1 MNILK
6 NVTFKR
12 DLAAAAACSVEY
24 KVIEGGALLRDS
36 EGRSLQIQD
45 LYSRK
50 NCLDHFLNHHGDV
63 PEPELAEVISSII
76 MEMTSASSGSGTV
89 RAAVSASR
97 TVTASGGV

>member
-1 MNILK
+1 MDTGDCGEPYWK
-6 NVTFKR
+6 NMYQLGF
-12 DLAAAAACSVEY
+12 
-24 KVIEGGALLRDS
+24 RDS

-63 PEPELAEVISSII
+63 PQPELAEVISSII

-89 RAAVSASR
+89 RGAVSASR